1 MAGAGQVYS
10 FSDTTT
16 TKRSIANFISL
27 ITPQDVPCI
36 SYFGTH
42 NESRFKMLDFPNN
55 KYAWL
60 EDTLR
65 PRTATLNEAMDTT
78 ETGMDVAATH
88 GLRFKV
94 GDVWQFDETG
104 EQILVTAVTA
114 GSDTVT
120 TIVRNWGG
128 GVGGTGGTQGT
139 AAASVTNATG
149 ITYKFNARLEG
160 ADSDSST
167 WVTPSEVNNYSQ
179 IFQQE
184 IKVSG
189 SETDATTRYGV
200 SDMYEYQLKKFLGGA
215 GAGGGKQ
222 GRAGDLMIDL
232 ENTFFTGQKVQRTS
246 TVTGA
251 MGGLNNFVTTNVL
264 SNSGTARVLTQSLLE
279 GHLQTIWNAGGMPDI
294 IICNAFQKRLIS
306 SFYSSSVRTERTD
319 RTGGVV
325 INTIETEFGN
335 YDLMLNRRCPTG
347 YVYIVQKDKVG
358 WVTLRDWHVHPLA
371 VSGDYRKDEILGE
384 FGFVCMNETAHG
396 IIKDLTTS

>member
-10 FSDTTT
+10 FSDTVTT
-16 TKRSIANFISL
+16 RRSIANFISL

-36 SYFGTH
+36 SYFGT
-42 NESRFKMLDFPNN
+42 NNQSKFKMLDFPNN

-65 PRTATLNEAMDTT
+65 PRSATLNEAMDTT
-78 ETGMDVAATH
+78 ETGMDVAAGH

-94 GDVWQFDETG
+94 GDVWKFDTTKEL
-104 EQILVTAVTA
+104 ILVTAVTT

-120 TIVRNWGG
+120 TIIRNWNGSD
-128 GVGGTGGTQGT
+128 GGTQGT
-139 AAASVTNATG
+139 ASAGVNNSTTLS
-149 ITYKFNARLEG
+149 YLYNARFEG
-160 ADSDSST
+160 ADSDPST

-189 SETDATTRYGV
+189 SEQDATTRYGI

-215 GAGGGKQ
+215 GSGGGKQ

-232 ENTFFTGQKVQRTS
+232 ENTFFNGQKIQRTS
-246 TVTGA
+246 TVVGA
-251 MGGLNNFVTTNVL
+251 MGGFNSFVTTNVL
-264 SNSGTARVLTQSLLE
+264 SNSGTARVLTQSILE
-279 GHLQTIWNAGGMPDI
+279 GHLQTIWQAGGMPDV

-306 SFYSSSVRTERTD
+306 SFYASSVRTERTE

-335 YDLMLNRRCPTG
+335 YDLMLNRRADTDKI
-347 YVYIVQKDKVG
+347 YIAQRDKVG
-358 WVTLRDWHVHPLA
+358 WVTLRDWFVHPLA
-371 VSGDYRKDEILGE
+371 ITGDFRKDEILGE
-384 FGFVCMNETAHG
+384 FGFVVMNETAHG

>member
-1 MAGAGQVYS
+1 MAGQGQIYS

-16 TKRSIANFISL
+16 TKRSISNFISL

-65 PRTATLNEAMDTT
+65 PRSATLAEAMDTT
-78 ETGMDVAATH
+78 ETGMDVAS
-88 GLRFKV
+88 GQGIRFKV
-94 GDVWQFDETG
+94 GDVWMFDETG
-104 EQILVTAVTA
+104 EQILVTAVTP

-120 TIVRNWGG
+120 TIIRNWAG
-128 GVGGTGGTQGT
+128 GVGGTGGAQGT
-139 AAASVTNATG
+139 AVSSVTNSTTL
-149 ITYKFNARLEG
+149 TYKFNARLEG
-160 ADSDSST
+160 ADSDASN
-167 WVTPSEVNNYSQ
+167 WVTPSEANNYSQ

-184 IKVSG
+184 LKVSG
-189 SETDATTRYGV
+189 SEQDATTRYGI
-200 SDMYEYQLKKFLGGA
+200 SDMYEYQLKKYLGGA
-215 GAGGGKQ
+215 GSGGGQK

-232 ENTFFTGQKVQRTS
+232 ENTFFSGQKVQRTS
-246 TVTGA
+246 TVTGG
-251 MGGLNNFVTTNVL
+251 MGGFPNFVTTNVL
-264 SNSGTARVLTQSLLE
+264 SNGGVARVLTQPLLE
-279 GHLQTIWNAGGMPDI
+279 GHLQTIWQAGGMPDV

-306 SFYSSSVRTERTD
+306 SFYASSVRTERTE

-335 YDLMLNRRCPTG
+335 YDLMLNRRADTNK
-347 YVYIVQKDKVG
+347 VYIVQKDKVG
-358 WVTLRDWHVHPLA
+358 WVTLRDWYVHPLA
-371 VSGDYRKDEILGE
+371 ISGDYRKDEILGE
-384 FGFVCMNETAHG
+384 FGFVVMNETAHG